1 MRPHLY
7 EWLAEPLADGVIM
20 LKRLVILMLPFAL
33 AGCAVGHLSL
43 PMTLGPSNTPMSLGP
58 SDTPK
63 PACLTYADTP
73 AYGDCKGAGAVSV
86 PQQAK

>member
-1 MRPHLY
+1 MQ
-7 EWLAEPLADGVIM
+7 
-20 LKRLVILMLPFAL
+20 KRLIILALPFAL

-43 PMTLGPSNTPMSLGP
+43 PMTLGPSNGPMSLGP
-58 SDTPK
+58 SDTAK
-63 PACLTYADTP
+63 SACLTYADTP

>member
-1 MRPHLY
+1 
-7 EWLAEPLADGVIM
+7 M
-20 LKRLVILMLPFAL
+20 LKRLIILMLPFAL
-33 AGCAVGHLSL
+33 AGCAVGHFSL
-43 PMTLGPSNTPMSLGP
+43 PMTLGPSSGPMSLGP